1 MSDDD
6 EVERWVE
13 EQAAAG
19 ELEPTSSNKCRVC
32 RDAAVLALVNKL
44 LAVGF
49 TVPDVMRALA
59 DHNAKLRAD
68 GLPEITRDSLYNHRS
83 EHFDVQSPAAAIY
96 RRIQEEAALKYG
108 ADWREGVGTVLNAVS
123 YHQTLMIKGYETLMN
138 PAYVVDPIDGAKSA
152 QVLHNLQRQDED
164 AYDRAQMLAKMN
176 RIVEVVRHFVPKE
189 QWPHVQDVLLGR
201 ADLAEEL
208 ETDDGTVVVNI
219 VDDDDSEE

>member
-1 MSDDD
+1 MSDD
-6 EVERWVE
+6 EVERWIE

-19 ELEPTSSNKCRVC
+19 ELEPSTSNKCRVC
-32 RDAAVLALVNKL
+32 RDDAVLALVNKL

-49 TVPDVMRALA
+49 TVPDVLRALA
-59 DHNAKLRAD
+59 DHNAKLRAS

-123 YHQTLMIKGYETLMN
+123 YYQTMMVKGYETLMN
-138 PAYVVDPIDGAKSA
+138 PTYVVNPVDGAAAA
-152 QVLHNLQRQDED
+152 QKLHNLQRQDED

-176 RIVEVVRHFVPKE
+176 RIVEVVRHFVPME
-189 QWPHVQDVLLGR
+189 QWPHVQAVLLGH
-201 ADLAEEL
+201 EEL
-208 ETDDGTVVVNI
+208 GAELEGG
-219 VDDDDSEE
+219 DDDTVLVDIDDSDPEE